1 MRRADEMERKLK
13 FLETEI
19 KKDGIKMHEGADSPD
34 APPPREMSDLE
45 STFEKL
51 EQELQEVQVFILF
64 SHSYFPKVDYQ
75 NLNWTS
81 IKIYSRSFPQVN
93 QNTEALK
100 KNFLELTELKHILRK
115 TQQFFDEQEQVS
127 NSLNHIILR

>member
-1 MRRADEMERKLK
+1 MKQRKFVNEVRRADEMERKLK

-51 EQELQEVQVFILF
+51 EQELQEVSFLLLYSQSCF
-64 SHSYFPKVDYQ
+64 
-75 NLNWTS
+75 NM
-81 IKIYSRSFPQVN
+81 IKAIIG
-93 QNTEALK
+93 
-100 KNFLELTELKHILRK
+100 KHDR
-115 TQQFFDEQEQVS
+115 
-127 NSLNHIILR
+127 

>member
-1 MRRADEMERKLK
+1 MNEVRRADEMERKLK

-51 EQELQEVQVFILF
+51 EQELQEVSFSIFLF
-64 SHSYFPKVDYQ
+64 S
-75 NLNWTS
+75 L
-81 IKIYSRSFPQVN
+81 
-93 QNTEALK
+93 
-100 KNFLELTELKHILRK
+100 ILSQDRK
-115 TQQFFDEQEQVS
+115 TLLEKRKEYQFKYYNNG
-127 NSLNHIILR
+127 NSFYIS

>member
-1 MRRADEMERKLK
+1 MNEVRRADEMERKLK

-51 EQELQEVQVFILF
+51 EQELQEVSFFILLTLF
-64 SHSYFPKVDYQ
+64 KLIWISVRKKRTAVTAQDE
-75 NLNWTS
+75 
-81 IKIYSRSFPQVN
+81 N
-93 QNTEALK
+93 QYRK
-100 KNFLELTELKHILRK
+100 KRMECQFKQIL
-115 TQQFFDEQEQVS
+115 
-127 NSLNHIILR
+127 III